1 MGLLRIRF
9 FYQVYIMVLLRPDN
23 TKHRQR
29 LFYTFSKANHISTN
43 FFGFKPKVSAF
54 LVSVINFFF
63 LFPIG
68 STWNFLTSFSHIIFK
83 RHFLTNESEIISMGC
98 MVRSKYVAMAI
109 GLSMFL

>member
-63 LFPIG
+63 FI
-68 STWNFLTSFSHIIFK
+68 SNRKYMEFSHVIFSHHFQTSFSHE
-83 RHFLTNESEIISMGC
+83 R
-98 MVRSKYVAMAI
+98 VRDYLYGMYGAV
-109 GLSMFL
+109 